1 MAVMKR
7 LLILTALLA
16 LTASAATES
25 YKLILVTQADHFEP
39 QMGTFPTLR
48 ECTTDGARL
57 LHDQN
62 IYAGFG
68 CVLKEKSEHDPAE
81 KSEHEALVLPTMT
94 ASAKENPSEKHVVQ
108 PPEPYVL
115 TLFPQFLEGV
125 NAFDTREACIEQGM
139 EFLATTDIFNGFVCE
154 HGRAWQKDE

>member
-1 MAVMKR
+1 MKR
-7 LLILTALLA
+7 LLTLTALVA
-16 LTASAATES
+16 MTASAATES

-39 QMGTFPTLR
+39 QMGTFATLR

-68 CVLKEKSEHDPAE
+68 CVLREESEYDPEEESEHDR
-81 KSEHEALVLPTMT
+81 LVLLTNT
-94 ASAKENPSEKHVVQ
+94 ASAQENPSEENVVQ

-125 NAFDTREACIEQGM
+125 DAFDTRDACIERGV
-139 EFLATTDIFNGFVCE
+139 EFMATADIFTGFACE
-154 HGRAWQKDE
+154 HGRAWQKDER